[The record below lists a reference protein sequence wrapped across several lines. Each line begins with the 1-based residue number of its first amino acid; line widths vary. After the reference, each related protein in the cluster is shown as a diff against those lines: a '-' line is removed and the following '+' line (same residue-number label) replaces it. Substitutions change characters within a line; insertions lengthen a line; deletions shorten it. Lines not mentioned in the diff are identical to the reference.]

1 MHDTRRG
8 TPAPFDPE
16 PFATGGVSA
25 PGFLGLLGF
34 LIVVLAACSGQPP
47 GPGVEVAAVWTG
59 DEQRAFGEVLSAFE
73 KRGGTRVTYTS
84 TGDDIAAILGT
95 RIHGG
100 NPPDVAILPQP
111 GLLADLARQG
121 ALRSIQ
127 PVAGVEVEKNYAPIW
142 RQLGS
147 INGILYGVWFK
158 AANKSTV
165 WYNVHVFRN
174 AGVQPPSGWADLV
187 QAAKILSDYG
197 VPPFSIAGADGW
209 TLTDWFE
216 NVYLRTAGPALYDR
230 LTRHEISWTDPSV
243 GVALGALAQIFGRAD
258 WLAGGIGGA
267 LQTDFPASVT
277 QTFRTPPKAA
287 MVYEGD
293 FVAGVIAGESGA
305 KPGTDADF
313 FNFPSIRGSPPSV
326 VGGGDV
332 AVLLRESEGGKALI
346 RFLASPEAGRIWAR
360 LGGFTSPN
368 RSVSLSAYPDE
379 ISRRSAEALLGAQVF
394 RFDMSDQMPA
404 AFGGTPGQGEWAIL
418 QDFLRHPSDIRGTM
432 QRLEAAA
439 KQAFVR

>member
-1 MHDTRRG
+1 MTRK
-8 TPAPFDPE
+8 
-16 PFATGGVSA
+16 VSA
-25 PGFLGLLGF
+25 PGFLGLLVF
-34 LIVVLAACSGQPP
+34 LMMMHAACSGQPH
-47 GPGVEVAAVWTG
+47 GPSVEVAAVWTG
-59 DEQRAFGEVLSAFE
+59 EERKAFGEVLAAFE
-73 KRGGTRVTYTS
+73 KRGGARVMYTS

-100 NPPDVAILPQP
+100 RPPDVAILPQP
-111 GLLADLARQG
+111 GLLVDLARQG
-121 ALRSIQ
+121 VLTPIQ
-127 PVAGVEVEKNYAPIW
+127 QFAGVEVDKNHAPIW

-147 INGILYGVWFK
+147 VNGILYGVWFK
-158 AANKSTV
+158 AANKSTL
-165 WYNVHVFRN
+165 WYNAQVFRN
-174 AGVQPPSGWADLV
+174 AGVRPPANWAELL

-216 NVYLRTAGPALYDR
+216 NVYLRTAGPILYDR
-230 LTRHEISWTDPSV
+230 LTRHEIPWTDPSV
-243 GVALGALAQIFGRAD
+243 RVALGALAQIFGRAE
-258 WLAGGIGGA
+258 WLAGGTDGA

-277 QTFRTPPKAA
+277 QTFRAPPKAA

-293 FVAGVIAGESGA
+293 FVAGVIAGETGA
-305 KPGTDADF
+305 KLGGDADF
-313 FNFPSIRGSPPSV
+313 FTFPSIRGSPPSV

-360 LGGFTSPN
+360 QGGFTSPS
-368 RSVSLSAYPDE
+368 RGVSLSAYPDE
-379 ISRRSAEALLGAQVF
+379 VSRRSAQALLGAQVF

-418 QDFLRHPSDIRGTM
+418 QDFLRRPSDIRGTM

-439 KQAFVR
+439 KQAFGR

>member
-1 MHDTRRG
+1 MTRKL
-8 TPAPFDPE
+8 
-16 PFATGGVSA
+16 SA
-25 PGFLGLLGF
+25 SGFLGLLGF
-34 LIVVLAACSGQPP
+34 STMVLAACGGDPH
-47 GPGVEVAAVWTG
+47 GPSVEVAAVWTG
-59 DEQRAFGEVLSAFE
+59 AEQKAFGDVLAAFE
-73 KRGGTRVTYTS
+73 RRAGARVTYTS

-111 GLLADLARQG
+111 GLLADLARQDV
-121 ALRSIQ
+121 LKPIQ
-127 PVAGVEVEKNYAPIW
+127 QVAGVEMDKNYAPIW

-147 INGILYGVWFK
+147 VNGILYGVWFK

-165 WYNVHVFRN
+165 WYNVQVFRN
-174 AGVQPPSGWADLV
+174 AGVQPPANWAELL

-216 NVYLRTAGPALYDR
+216 NVYLRTAGPVLYDR
-230 LTRHEISWTDPSV
+230 LTRHEIPWTDPSV
-243 GVALGALAQIFGRAD
+243 GVALSTLAQILDREE
-258 WLAGGIGGA
+258 WLAGGTDGA
-267 LQTDFPASVT
+267 LQTDFPTSVT
-277 QTFRTPPKAA
+277 QAFRPPPRAA

-293 FVAGVIAGESGA
+293 FVAGVIAGETGA
-305 KPGTDADF
+305 RLGVVADF
-313 FNFPSIRGSPPSV
+313 FHFPSIRGSPPSV

-346 RFLASPEAGRIWAR
+346 RFLASPEAGEIWAR
-360 LGGFTSPN
+360 LGGFTSPS
-368 RSVSLSAYPDE
+368 RGVSLSAYPDD

-404 AFGGTPGQGEWAIL
+404 AFGGTPGKGEWAIL
-418 QDFLRHPSDIRGTM
+418 QDFLRRPSDVRGTM
-432 QRLEAAA
+432 RRLEAAA
-439 KQAFVR
+439 KQAYRR